1 MPQNLKDMIKK
12 LIDRWGWD
20 LQLLITMEQC
30 SQLATEC
37 SHAIRWGSTRS
48 ELNDKKILERVAD
61 VLIMCETL
69 KMMYGFQENEI
80 QEIMLRK
87 LTEGLKK
94 E

>member
-1 MPQNLKDMIKK
+1 MSEKLKAMIKK

-37 SHAIRWGSTRS
+37 SHQMRWGDNLQNV
-48 ELNDKKILERVAD
+48 EERVAD

-69 KMMYGFQENEI
+69 KMMYRFDEEEI
-80 QEIMLRK
+80 REIMLRK

-94 E
+94 A

>member
-1 MPQNLKDMIKK
+1 MDKYLKKMIDI
-12 LIDRWGWD
+12 LIERWGER

-37 SHAIRWGSTRS
+37 SHQLRWGNNEEKVT
-48 ELNDKKILERVAD
+48 ERVAD

-69 KMMYGFQENEI
+69 KMVYGIKEEKIREI
-80 QEIMLRK
+80 QLKK

-94 E
+94 T